1 MQKLRLRKILL
12 ELVMIL
18 FTVIYMFPVMNL
30 VFSSLKST
38 GDLMR
43 NPVGL
48 PSVLEFG
55 NYVVAWTKMDYP
67 RAFFNT
73 VVICG
78 GSILFIVIIGSMAAY
93 PIARYRTHFNQ
104 AMYLFFLAT
113 IMIPGQAIMIP
124 LVRLFYKTRLVN
136 THISLI
142 VYYTAAAVP
151 FAVFLFTGFIKTIPA
166 ELEEAAAI
174 DGSGALRTF
183 WKVIF
188 PLMKSSV
195 TTVIILN
202 IMWIWNDFMMP
213 MVLLQSEKMR
223 TLTPSIFNFFEEFV
237 TQWNYAFAA
246 SVLVMVPGILA
257 FLLLQ
262 KHFIEGM
269 VAGGVKS

>member
-124 LVRLFYKTRLVN
+124 LVRLFYKTGLVN

-151 FAVFLFTGFIKTIPA
+151 FAVFLFTGN
-166 ELEEAAAI
+166 
-174 DGSGALRTF
+174 
-183 WKVIF
+183 VI
-188 PLMKSSV
+188 
-195 TTVIILN
+195 
-202 IMWIWNDFMMP
+202 
-213 MVLLQSEKMR
+213 
-223 TLTPSIFNFFEEFV
+223 
-237 TQWNYAFAA
+237 
-246 SVLVMVPGILA
+246 
-257 FLLLQ
+257 
-262 KHFIEGM
+262 
-269 VAGGVKS
+269 